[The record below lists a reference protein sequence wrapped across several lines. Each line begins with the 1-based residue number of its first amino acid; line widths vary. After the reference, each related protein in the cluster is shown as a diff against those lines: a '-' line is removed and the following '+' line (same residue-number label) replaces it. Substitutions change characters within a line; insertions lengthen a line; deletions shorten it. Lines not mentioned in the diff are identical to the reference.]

1 MEDLE
6 FFELKKID
14 TEKIREY
21 VLSALDIESITDKSL
36 FNRMLGTVGKEI
48 TCDEETLKTLKN
60 HWFYKYICSDYFRA
74 ELFYKKEKG
83 RYFLCKRE
91 LVGSIILSINTSLT
105 TNKALKEKR
114 FYSSEHKNIKKELQ
128 KDIKIIEDFRDLFF
142 NKLKLSN
149 NDKSISILELCAGD
163 LEMLDAETLALLKN
177 TKSFEYK
184 NINALFDELINNLS
198 MIDGNKKEIPHLDY
212 RFNFHSVYYAQTI
225 PSLKRDINKFVCMHY
240 SFQDYET
247 LDFTY
252 EIGLLIE
259 FLQENKII

>member
-14 TEKIREY
+14 TEIIRKY
-21 VLSALDIESITDKSL
+21 VLNALDSESITDKSL
-36 FNRMLGTVGKEI
+36 FNRMLGTVGKQI

-60 HWFYKYICSDYFRA
+60 HWAYKYIYSDYFRA

-91 LVGSIILSINTSLT
+91 LIGSIILSINTSLT

-114 FYSSEHKNIKKELQ
+114 FYSSDHKNIKKELQ

-149 NDKSISILELCAGD
+149 NDKSISIVFNED
-163 LEMLDAETLALLKN
+163 KENLAYLN
-177 TKSFEYK
+177 DYPPFEYK
-184 NINALFDELINNLS
+184 NINALFDKLINNLS
-198 MIDGNKKEIPHLDY
+198 MINGNKKDIPHLDY

-240 SFQDYET
+240 SFEYYET

>member
-6 FFELKKID
+6 FFEFKKID
-14 TEKIREY
+14 KEQIRKY
-21 VLSALDIESITDKSL
+21 VLNALFGEFATNKSL
-36 FNRMLGTVGKEI
+36 FNKIMGTVGKPI
-48 TCDEETLKTLKN
+48 VFKEETNETLKN
-60 HWFYKYICSDYFRA
+60 HWFYKYIYSDYFRA

-91 LVGSIILSINTSLT
+91 LIGSIILSINTSLT

-114 FYSSEHKNIKKELQ
+114 FYTSEHKNIKKEIQ

-149 NDKSISILELCAGD
+149 NDKSISIIFNED
-163 LEMLDAETLALLKN
+163 KENLAYLN
-177 TKSFEYK
+177 DYPPFEYK
-184 NINALFDELINNLS
+184 NINALFDKLINNLS
-198 MIDGNKKEIPHLDY
+198 MINGNKKDIPHLDY
-212 RFNFHSVYYAQTI
+212 RFNFHNVYYAQTI
-225 PSLKRDINKFVCMHY
+225 PSLKREINKFVCMHY
-240 SFQDYET
+240 SFEDYET

>member
-14 TEKIREY
+14 TEIIRKY
-21 VLSALDIESITDKSL
+21 VLNALDSESITNKSL
-36 FNRMLGTVGKEI
+36 FNRMLGTVGKQI

-60 HWFYKYICSDYFRA
+60 HWAYKYIYSDYFRA

-91 LVGSIILSINTSLT
+91 LIGSIILSINTSLT

-114 FYSSEHKNIKKELQ
+114 FYSSDHKNIKKELQ

-149 NDKSISILELCAGD
+149 NDKSISIVFNEDKENIAYLND
-163 LEMLDAETLALLKN
+163 YPP
-177 TKSFEYK
+177 FEYK
-184 NINALFDELINNLS
+184 NINALFDKLFNNLS
-198 MIDGNKKEIPHLDY
+198 MINGNKKDIPHLDY

-225 PSLKRDINKFVCMHY
+225 PSLKRDINEFVCMHY
-240 SFQDYET
+240 SFEYYET

>member
-14 TEKIREY
+14 TEIIRKY
-21 VLSALDIESITDKSL
+21 VLNALDSESITDKSL
-36 FNRMLGTVGKEI
+36 FNRMLGTVGKQI

-60 HWFYKYICSDYFRA
+60 HWAYKYIYSDYFRA

-91 LVGSIILSINTSLT
+91 LIGSIILSINTSLT

-114 FYSSEHKNIKKELQ
+114 FYSSDHKNIKKELQ

-149 NDKSISILELCAGD
+149 NDKSISIVFNEDKED
-163 LEMLDAETLALLKN
+163 LAYLNDYPP
-177 TKSFEYK
+177 FEYK

-198 MIDGNKKEIPHLDY
+198 IINGNKKDIPHLDY

-225 PSLKRDINKFVCMHY
+225 PSLKRDINEFVCMHY
-240 SFQDYET
+240 SFEYYET

>member
-21 VLSALDIESITDKSL
+21 VLNALDSESITDKSL

-48 TCDEETLKTLKN
+48 TYDEETLKILKN
-60 HWFYKYICSDYFRA
+60 HWAYKYIYSDYFRA

-91 LVGSIILSINTSLT
+91 LIGSIILSINTSLT

-114 FYSSEHKNIKKELQ
+114 FYTSEHKNIKKEIQ

-149 NDKSISILELCAGD
+149 NDKSISIVFNEDKENIAYLND
-163 LEMLDAETLALLKN
+163 YPP
-177 TKSFEYK
+177 FEYK

-198 MIDGNKKEIPHLDY
+198 MINGNKKDIPHLDY

-240 SFQDYET
+240 SFEYYET

>member
-6 FFELKKID
+6 FFELKKIV
-14 TEKIREY
+14 TEIIRKY
-21 VLSALDIESITDKSL
+21 VLNALDSESITNKSL
-36 FNRMLGTVGKEI
+36 FNRMLGTVGKQI

-83 RYFLCKRE
+83 KYYVCKRE
-91 LVGSIILSINTSLT
+91 LIRGIIITINRSLA

-114 FYSSEHKNIKKELQ
+114 FYSSEHKNIKKEIQ

-149 NDKSISILELCAGD
+149 NDKSISIVFNEDKENIAYLND
-163 LEMLDAETLALLKN
+163 YPP
-177 TKSFEYK
+177 FEYK

-198 MIDGNKKEIPHLDY
+198 MINGNKKDIPHLDY

-240 SFQDYET
+240 SFEYYET

-259 FLQENKII
+259 FLQENKINVV

>member
-14 TEKIREY
+14 TEIIRKY
-21 VLSALDIESITDKSL
+21 VLNALDSESITNKSL
-36 FNRMLGTVGKEI
+36 FNRMLGTVGKQI

-83 RYFLCKRE
+83 KYYVCKRE
-91 LVGSIILSINTSLT
+91 LIRGIIITINRSLA

-114 FYSSEHKNIKKELQ
+114 FYSSEHKNIKKEIQ

-149 NDKSISILELCAGD
+149 NDKSISIVFNED
-163 LEMLDAETLALLKN
+163 KENLAYLN
-177 TKSFEYK
+177 DYPPFEYK
-184 NINALFDELINNLS
+184 NINALFDKLINNLS
-198 MIDGNKKEIPHLDY
+198 MIDGNKKDIPHLDY
-212 RFNFHSVYYAQTI
+212 RFNFHSVYYTQTI
-225 PSLKRDINKFVCMHY
+225 PSLKREINKFVCMHY

>member
-21 VLSALDIESITDKSL
+21 VLNALDSESITDKSL

-48 TCDEETLKTLKN
+48 TYDEETLKILKN
-60 HWFYKYICSDYFRA
+60 HWAYKYIYSDYFRA

-91 LVGSIILSINTSLT
+91 LIGSIILSINTSLT

-114 FYSSEHKNIKKELQ
+114 FYTSEHKNIKKEIQ

-149 NDKSISILELCAGD
+149 NDKSISIVFNED
-163 LEMLDAETLALLKN
+163 KENLAYLN
-177 TKSFEYK
+177 DYPPFEYK
-184 NINALFDELINNLS
+184 NINALFDKLINNLS
-198 MIDGNKKEIPHLDY
+198 MINGNKKDIPHLDY
-212 RFNFHSVYYAQTI
+212 RFNFHNVYYAQTI
-225 PSLKRDINKFVCMHY
+225 PSLKREINKFVCMHY
-240 SFQDYET
+240 SFEDYET

>member
-14 TEKIREY
+14 TEIIRKY
-21 VLSALDIESITDKSL
+21 VLNALDSESITNKSL
-36 FNRMLGTVGKEI
+36 FNRMLGTVGKQI

-60 HWFYKYICSDYFRA
+60 HWAYKYIYSDYFRA

-91 LVGSIILSINTSLT
+91 LIGSIILSINTSLT

-114 FYSSEHKNIKKELQ
+114 FYSSDHKNIKKELQ

-149 NDKSISILELCAGD
+149 NDKSISIVFNEDKED
-163 LEMLDAETLALLKN
+163 LAYLNDYPP
-177 TKSFEYK
+177 FEYK
-184 NINALFDELINNLS
+184 NINALFDKLINNLS
-198 MIDGNKKEIPHLDY
+198 MINGNKKDIPHLDY

-240 SFQDYET
+240 SFEYYET

>member
-21 VLSALDIESITDKSL
+21 VLNALDSESITDKSL

-48 TCDEETLKTLKN
+48 TYDEETLKILKN
-60 HWFYKYICSDYFRA
+60 HWAYKYIYSDYFRA

-91 LVGSIILSINTSLT
+91 LIGSIILSINTSLT

-114 FYSSEHKNIKKELQ
+114 FYSSDHKNIKKELQ

-149 NDKSISILELCAGD
+149 NDKSISIVFNEDKENIAYLND
-163 LEMLDAETLALLKN
+163 YPP
-177 TKSFEYK
+177 FEYK

-198 MIDGNKKEIPHLDY
+198 MINGNKKDIPHLDY

>member
-14 TEKIREY
+14 TEIIRKY
-21 VLSALDIESITDKSL
+21 VLNALDSESITDKSL

-48 TCDEETLKTLKN
+48 TYDEETLKILKN
-60 HWFYKYICSDYFRA
+60 HWAYKYIYSDYFRA

-91 LVGSIILSINTSLT
+91 LIGSIILSINTSLT

-114 FYSSEHKNIKKELQ
+114 FYSSDHKNIKKELQ

-149 NDKSISILELCAGD
+149 NDKSISIVFNEDKENIAYLND
-163 LEMLDAETLALLKN
+163 YPP
-177 TKSFEYK
+177 FEYK

-198 MIDGNKKEIPHLDY
+198 MINGNKKDIPHLDY

-225 PSLKRDINKFVCMHY
+225 PSLKRDINEFVCMHY
-240 SFQDYET
+240 SFEYYET

>member
-14 TEKIREY
+14 TEIIRKY
-21 VLSALDIESITDKSL
+21 VLNALDSESITDKSL
-36 FNRMLGTVGKEI
+36 FNRMLGTVGKQI

-60 HWFYKYICSDYFRA
+60 YWAYKYIYSDYFRA

-91 LVGSIILSINTSLT
+91 LIGSIILSINTSLT

-114 FYSSEHKNIKKELQ
+114 FYSSDHKNIKKELQ

-149 NDKSISILELCAGD
+149 NDKSISIVFNEDKED
-163 LEMLDAETLALLKN
+163 LAYLNDYPP
-177 TKSFEYK
+177 FEYK
-184 NINALFDELINNLS
+184 NINALFDKLINNLS
-198 MIDGNKKEIPHLDY
+198 MINGNKKDIPHLDY

-225 PSLKRDINKFVCMHY
+225 PSLKRDINEFVCMHY
-240 SFQDYET
+240 SFEYYET

>member
-21 VLSALDIESITDKSL
+21 VLNALDSESITDKSL

-48 TCDEETLKTLKN
+48 TYDEETLKILKN
-60 HWFYKYICSDYFRA
+60 HWAYKYIYSDYFRA

-91 LVGSIILSINTSLT
+91 LIGSIILSINTSLT

-114 FYSSEHKNIKKELQ
+114 FYSSDHKNIKKELQ

-149 NDKSISILELCAGD
+149 NDKSISIVFNEDKENIAYLND
-163 LEMLDAETLALLKN
+163 YPP
-177 TKSFEYK
+177 FEYK

-198 MIDGNKKEIPHLDY
+198 MINGNKKDIPHLDH

-240 SFQDYET
+240 SFEYYET

>member
-21 VLSALDIESITDKSL
+21 VLNALDGESITDKSL
-36 FNRMLGTVGKEI
+36 FNRMLGTVGKQI
-48 TCDEETLKTLKN
+48 TYDEETLKTLKN
-60 HWFYKYICSDYFRA
+60 HWAYKYIYSDYFRA

-83 RYFLCKRE
+83 KYYLCKRK
-91 LVGSIILSINTSLT
+91 LIGSIILSINTSLT

-114 FYSSEHKNIKKELQ
+114 FYTSEHKNIKKEIQ

-149 NDKSISILELCAGD
+149 NDKSISIVFNEDKENIAYLND
-163 LEMLDAETLALLKN
+163 YPP
-177 TKSFEYK
+177 FEYK

-198 MIDGNKKEIPHLDY
+198 MINGNKKDIPHLDY

-240 SFQDYET
+240 SFEYYET

>member
-14 TEKIREY
+14 TEIIRKY
-21 VLSALDIESITDKSL
+21 VLNALDSESITDKSL
-36 FNRMLGTVGKEI
+36 FNRMLGTVGKQI

-60 HWFYKYICSDYFRA
+60 HWAYKYIYSDYFRA

-91 LVGSIILSINTSLT
+91 LIGSIILSINTSLT

-114 FYSSEHKNIKKELQ
+114 FYSSDHKNIKKELQ

-149 NDKSISILELCAGD
+149 NDKSISIVFNEDKENIAYLND
-163 LEMLDAETLALLKN
+163 YPP
-177 TKSFEYK
+177 FEYK

-198 MIDGNKKEIPHLDY
+198 MINGNKKDIPHLDY

-240 SFQDYET
+240 SFEYYET

>member
-21 VLSALDIESITDKSL
+21 VLNALDSESITDKSL

-48 TCDEETLKTLKN
+48 TYDEETLKTLKN
-60 HWFYKYICSDYFRA
+60 HWAYKYIYSDYFRA

-91 LVGSIILSINTSLT
+91 LIGSIILSINTSLT

-114 FYSSEHKNIKKELQ
+114 FYSSDHKNIKKELQ

-149 NDKSISILELCAGD
+149 NDKSISIVFNED
-163 LEMLDAETLALLKN
+163 KENLAYLN
-177 TKSFEYK
+177 DYPPFEYK

-198 MIDGNKKEIPHLDY
+198 MINGNKKDIPHLDY

-225 PSLKRDINKFVCMHY
+225 PSLKRDINEFVCMHY
-240 SFQDYET
+240 SFEYYET

>member
-14 TEKIREY
+14 TEIIRKY
-21 VLSALDIESITDKSL
+21 VLNALDSESITNKSL
-36 FNRMLGTVGKEI
+36 FNRMLGTVGKQI

-60 HWFYKYICSDYFRA
+60 HWAYKYIYSDYFRA

-91 LVGSIILSINTSLT
+91 LIGSIILSINTSLT

-114 FYSSEHKNIKKELQ
+114 FYSSDHKNIKKELQ

-149 NDKSISILELCAGD
+149 NDKSISIVFNEDKED
-163 LEMLDAETLALLKN
+163 LAYLNDYPP
-177 TKSFEYK
+177 FEYK
-184 NINALFDELINNLS
+184 NINALFDKLINNLS
-198 MIDGNKKEIPHLDY
+198 MINGNKKDIPHLDY

>member
-21 VLSALDIESITDKSL
+21 VLNALDSESITDKSL

-48 TCDEETLKTLKN
+48 TYDEETLKILKN
-60 HWFYKYICSDYFRA
+60 HWAYKYIYSDYFRA

-91 LVGSIILSINTSLT
+91 LIGSIILSINTSLT

-114 FYSSEHKNIKKELQ
+114 FYSSDHKNIKKELQ

-149 NDKSISILELCAGD
+149 NDKSISIVFNED
-163 LEMLDAETLALLKN
+163 KENLAYLN
-177 TKSFEYK
+177 DYPPFEYK
-184 NINALFDELINNLS
+184 NINALFDKLINNLS
-198 MIDGNKKEIPHLDY
+198 MINGNKKDIPHLDY

-225 PSLKRDINKFVCMHY
+225 LGLKRDINKFVCMHY
-240 SFQDYET
+240 SFEYYET

>member
-14 TEKIREY
+14 TEIIRKY
-21 VLSALDIESITDKSL
+21 VLNALDSESITDKSL
-36 FNRMLGTVGKEI
+36 FNRMLGTVGKQI

-60 HWFYKYICSDYFRA
+60 HWAYKYIYSDYFRA

-91 LVGSIILSINTSLT
+91 LIGSIILSINTSLT

-114 FYSSEHKNIKKELQ
+114 FYSSDHKNIKKELQ

-149 NDKSISILELCAGD
+149 NDKSISIVFNEDKED
-163 LEMLDAETLALLKN
+163 LAYLNDYPP
-177 TKSFEYK
+177 FEYK
-184 NINALFDELINNLS
+184 NINALFDKLINNLS
-198 MIDGNKKEIPHLDY
+198 MINGNKKDIPHLDY

-225 PSLKRDINKFVCMHY
+225 PSLKRDINEFVCMHY
-240 SFQDYET
+240 SFEYYET

>member
-14 TEKIREY
+14 TEIIRKY
-21 VLSALDIESITDKSL
+21 VLNALDSESITDKSL
-36 FNRMLGTVGKEI
+36 FNRMLGTVGKQI

-60 HWFYKYICSDYFRA
+60 HWAYKYIYSDYFRA

-91 LVGSIILSINTSLT
+91 LIGSIILSINTSLT

-114 FYSSEHKNIKKELQ
+114 FYSSDHKNIKKELQ

-149 NDKSISILELCAGD
+149 NDKSISIVFNED
-163 LEMLDAETLALLKN
+163 KENLAYLN
-177 TKSFEYK
+177 DYPPFEYK
-184 NINALFDELINNLS
+184 NINALFDKLINNLS
-198 MIDGNKKEIPHLDY
+198 MINGNKKDIPHLDY

>member
-14 TEKIREY
+14 TEIIRKY
-21 VLSALDIESITDKSL
+21 VLNALDSESITNKSL

-48 TCDEETLKTLKN
+48 TYDEETLKILKN
-60 HWFYKYICSDYFRA
+60 HWAYKYIYSDYFRA

-91 LVGSIILSINTSLT
+91 LIGSIILSINTSLT

-114 FYSSEHKNIKKELQ
+114 FYSSEHKNIKKEIQ

-149 NDKSISILELCAGD
+149 NDKSISIVFNED
-163 LEMLDAETLALLKN
+163 KENLAYLN
-177 TKSFEYK
+177 DHPPFEYK
-184 NINALFDELINNLS
+184 NINALFDKLINNLS
-198 MIDGNKKEIPHLDY
+198 MINGNKKDIPHLDY

-240 SFQDYET
+240 SFEYYET

>member
-14 TEKIREY
+14 TEIIRKY
-21 VLSALDIESITDKSL
+21 VLNALDSESITDKSL
-36 FNRMLGTVGKEI
+36 FNRMLGTVGKQI

-60 HWFYKYICSDYFRA
+60 HWAYKYIYSDYFRA

-91 LVGSIILSINTSLT
+91 LIGSIILSINTSLT

-114 FYSSEHKNIKKELQ
+114 FYSSDHKNIKKELQ

-149 NDKSISILELCAGD
+149 NDKSISIVFNEDKED
-163 LEMLDAETLALLKN
+163 LAYLNDYPP
-177 TKSFEYK
+177 FEYK
-184 NINALFDELINNLS
+184 NINALFDKLINNLS
-198 MIDGNKKEIPHLDY
+198 MIDGNKKDIPHLDY

-240 SFQDYET
+240 SFEYYET

>member
-14 TEKIREY
+14 KEQIRKY
-21 VLSALDIESITDKSL
+21 VLNALFGEFATNKSL
-36 FNRMLGTVGKEI
+36 FNETMGTVGKPI
-48 TCDEETLKTLKN
+48 VFKEETNETLKN

-91 LVGSIILSINTSLT
+91 LIRGIIITINRSLA

-114 FYSSEHKNIKKELQ
+114 FYSSDHKNIKKELQ

-149 NDKSISILELCAGD
+149 NDKSISIVFNEDKED
-163 LEMLDAETLALLKN
+163 LAYLNDYPP
-177 TKSFEYK
+177 FEYK

-198 MIDGNKKEIPHLDY
+198 MTNGNKKDIPHLDY

-240 SFQDYET
+240 SFEYYET

>member
-21 VLSALDIESITDKSL
+21 VLNALDSESITDKSL

-48 TCDEETLKTLKN
+48 TYDEETLKILKN
-60 HWFYKYICSDYFRA
+60 HWAYKYIYSDYFRA

-91 LVGSIILSINTSLT
+91 LIGSIILSINTSLT

-114 FYSSEHKNIKKELQ
+114 FYSSDHKNIKKELQ

-149 NDKSISILELCAGD
+149 NDKSISIVFNED
-163 LEMLDAETLALLKN
+163 KENLAYLN
-177 TKSFEYK
+177 DYPPFEYK
-184 NINALFDELINNLS
+184 NINALFDKLINNLS
-198 MIDGNKKEIPHLDY
+198 MIDGNKKDIPHLDY

-225 PSLKRDINKFVCMHY
+225 PSLKREINKFVCMHY
-240 SFQDYET
+240 SFEDYET

>member
-21 VLSALDIESITDKSL
+21 VLNALDSESITDKSL

-48 TCDEETLKTLKN
+48 TYDEETLKILKN
-60 HWFYKYICSDYFRA
+60 HWAYKYIYSDYFRA

-91 LVGSIILSINTSLT
+91 LIGSIILSINTSLT

-114 FYSSEHKNIKKELQ
+114 FYSSDHKNIKKELQ

-142 NKLKLSN
+142 NKTKLSN
-149 NDKSISILELCAGD
+149 NDKSISIVFNEDKENIAYLND
-163 LEMLDAETLALLKN
+163 YPP
-177 TKSFEYK
+177 FEYK

-198 MIDGNKKEIPHLDY
+198 MINGNKKDIPHLDY

-240 SFQDYET
+240 SFEYYET

>member
-14 TEKIREY
+14 TEIIRKY
-21 VLSALDIESITDKSL
+21 VLNALDSESITDKSL

-48 TCDEETLKTLKN
+48 TYDEETLKILKN
-60 HWFYKYICSDYFRA
+60 HWAYKYIYSDYFRA

-91 LVGSIILSINTSLT
+91 LIGSIILSINTSLT

-114 FYSSEHKNIKKELQ
+114 FYSSDHKNIKKELQ

-149 NDKSISILELCAGD
+149 NDKSISIVFNED
-163 LEMLDAETLALLKN
+163 KENLAYLN
-177 TKSFEYK
+177 DYPPFEYK

-198 MIDGNKKEIPHLDY
+198 MINGNKKDIPHLDY

-240 SFQDYET
+240 SFEYYET

>member
-21 VLSALDIESITDKSL
+21 VLNALDSESITDKSL

-48 TCDEETLKTLKN
+48 TYDEETLKILKN
-60 HWFYKYICSDYFRA
+60 HWAYKYIYSDYFRA

-91 LVGSIILSINTSLT
+91 LIGSIILSINTSLT

-114 FYSSEHKNIKKELQ
+114 FYTSEHKNIKKEIQ

-149 NDKSISILELCAGD
+149 NDKSISIVFNED
-163 LEMLDAETLALLKN
+163 KENLAYLN
-177 TKSFEYK
+177 DYPPFEYK
-184 NINALFDELINNLS
+184 NINALFDKLINNLS
-198 MIDGNKKEIPHLDY
+198 MINGNKKDIPHLDY

-225 PSLKRDINKFVCMHY
+225 PSLKREINKFVCMHY
-240 SFQDYET
+240 SFEDYET

>member
-14 TEKIREY
+14 TEIIRKY
-21 VLSALDIESITDKSL
+21 VLNALDSESITDKSL
-36 FNRMLGTVGKEI
+36 FNRMLGTVGKQI

-60 HWFYKYICSDYFRA
+60 HWAYKYIYSDYFRA

-91 LVGSIILSINTSLT
+91 LIGSIILSINTSLT

-114 FYSSEHKNIKKELQ
+114 FYSSDHKNIKKELQ

-149 NDKSISILELCAGD
+149 NDKSISIVFNEDKED
-163 LEMLDAETLALLKN
+163 LAYLNDYPP
-177 TKSFEYK
+177 FEYK
-184 NINALFDELINNLS
+184 NINALFDKLINNLS
-198 MIDGNKKEIPHLDY
+198 MIDGNKKDIPHLDY

-225 PSLKRDINKFVCMHY
+225 PSLKRDINEFVCMHY
-240 SFQDYET
+240 SFEYYET

>member
-21 VLSALDIESITDKSL
+21 VLNALDCESITNMPL

-48 TCDEETLKTLKN
+48 TYDEETLKILKN
-60 HWFYKYICSDYFRA
+60 HWSYKYIYSDYFRA
-74 ELFYKKEKG
+74 GLFYKKEKG
-83 RYFLCKRE
+83 KYYLCKRE
-91 LVGSIILSINTSLT
+91 LIGDIIISINTDI
-105 TNKALKEKR
+105 NNYKILKEKR
-114 FYSSEHKNIKKELQ
+114 FYSSEHKNIKKEIQ

-142 NKLKLSN
+142 NKLKLEN
-149 NDKSISILELCAGD
+149 EDRGTELCAED

-177 TKSFEYK
+177 TKSFKYNNMK
-184 NINALFDELINNLS
+184 ALLDTLINHLS
-198 MIDGNKKEIPHLDY
+198 MIDGNKKDIPHLDY
-212 RFNFHSVYYAQTI
+212 RFNFHSVYYTQTI
-225 PSLKRDINKFVCMHY
+225 PSLKREINKIVCMHY
-240 SFQDYET
+240 SFQDYKT

>member
-14 TEKIREY
+14 TEIIRKY
-21 VLSALDIESITDKSL
+21 VLNALDSESITDKSL
-36 FNRMLGTVGKEI
+36 FNRMLGTVGKQI

-60 HWFYKYICSDYFRA
+60 HWAYKYIYSDYFRA

-91 LVGSIILSINTSLT
+91 LIGSIILSINTSLT

-114 FYSSEHKNIKKELQ
+114 FYSSDHKNIKKELQ

-149 NDKSISILELCAGD
+149 NDKSISIVFNEDKED
-163 LEMLDAETLALLKN
+163 LAYLNDYPP
-177 TKSFEYK
+177 FEYK
-184 NINALFDELINNLS
+184 NINALFDKLINNLS
-198 MIDGNKKEIPHLDY
+198 MVIKKIYLILIIDLI
-212 RFNFHSVYYAQTI
+212 FIVFI
-225 PSLKRDINKFVCMHY
+225 MLKQYQV
-240 SFQDYET
+240 
-247 LDFTY
+247 
-252 EIGLLIE
+252 
-259 FLQENKII
+259 

>member
-48 TCDEETLKTLKN
+48 TYDEETLKILKN
-60 HWFYKYICSDYFRA
+60 HWAYKYIYSDYFRA

-91 LVGSIILSINTSLT
+91 LIGSIILSINTSLT

-114 FYSSEHKNIKKELQ
+114 FYSSDHKNIKKELQ

-149 NDKSISILELCAGD
+149 NDKSISIVFNEDKENIAYLND
-163 LEMLDAETLALLKN
+163 YPP
-177 TKSFEYK
+177 FEYK

-198 MIDGNKKEIPHLDY
+198 MIDGNKKDIPHLDY
-212 RFNFHSVYYAQTI
+212 RFNFHSVYYTQTI
-225 PSLKRDINKFVCMHY
+225 PSLKREINKFVCMHY

>member
-14 TEKIREY
+14 TEIIRKY
-21 VLSALDIESITDKSL
+21 VLNALDSESITNKSL
-36 FNRMLGTVGKEI
+36 FNRMLGTVGKQI

-60 HWFYKYICSDYFRA
+60 HWAYKYIYSDYFRA

-91 LVGSIILSINTSLT
+91 LIGSIILSINTSLT

-114 FYSSEHKNIKKELQ
+114 FYSSDHKNIKKELQ

-149 NDKSISILELCAGD
+149 NDKSISIVFNEDKED
-163 LEMLDAETLALLKN
+163 LAYLNDYPP
-177 TKSFEYK
+177 FEYK
-184 NINALFDELINNLS
+184 NINALFDKLINNLS
-198 MIDGNKKEIPHLDY
+198 MINGNKKDIPHLDY

-225 PSLKRDINKFVCMHY
+225 PSLKRDINEFVCMHY
-240 SFQDYET
+240 SFEYYET